1 MNLRAWAELLRLPAL
16 FTVPGDALAGAAATG
31 LRPGRGT
38 FLAIGSSLCLY
49 EAGMALNDWADRDED
64 AVDRPHRPIPSGR
77 VTPTAAFTAAVAL
90 TAGGLALA
98 SRAGRPALAT
108 ATALAGTVW
117 AYDLGLKR
125 TPAGPVAMAAA
136 RGLDLL
142 LGATATATGAS
153 AGARAD
159 AAARAATATDAGAVR
174 SAAKTSPE
182 AARSTEATAICPT
195 RSAATRPARP
205 TAAPS
210 TQAPATLPA
219 GTSATQ
225 PASSGRSLV
234 AKVAAAIG
242 ATTASKPTKASQAS
256 RAFGATRA
264 AKPASTPKAFTALA
278 TLASTAPFTDAKT
291 TANAGG
297 PPPSPT
303 TPVTAGTRR
312 TPPSPQPHRTRPH
325 RSGPHPPSTP
335 SPSTPRPSTHRPRS
349 PRPTPTAAARAALPA
364 AATLAAHTLAVT
376 TVSRHETQGG
386 STGAPLGALATTLA
400 LGHAVAYTSHPP
412 ADRRTAAAAGLPG
425 TTSGLPGTA
434 ALRSSTTLALGT
446 AYATTAARPYLHA
459 ALNPSPPLTQRAVG
473 GGIRALIPLQAA
485 LAARSGALGSAL
497 FTAALAP
504 MARRFARKVSV
515 T

>member
-125 TPAGPVAMAAA
+125 TSAGPVAMAAA

-142 LGATATATGAS
+142 LGATATATGA
-153 AGARAD
+153 GARAD
-159 AAARAATATDAGAVR
+159 AGGARPTSAPDTGAARAAVQAPSG
-174 SAAKTSPE
+174 
-182 AARSTEATAICPT
+182 AARSTDVSTTRPT
-195 RSAATRPARP
+195 RSGATHIAGCEPTRATKPGQTAMATRAVK
-205 TAAPS
+205 
-210 TQAPATLPA
+210 
-219 GTSATQ
+219 ATQ
-225 PASSGRSLV
+225 TAE
-234 AKVAAAIG
+234 
-242 ATTASKPTKASQAS
+242 ATQ
-256 RAFGATRA
+256 GTRA
-264 AKPASTPKAFTALA
+264 AKAAKTIRALA
-278 TLASTAPFTDAKT
+278 TWAGAAPFTAAEAKT
-291 TANAGG
+291 AAGETSHI
-297 PPPSPT
+297 PA
-303 TPVTAGTRR
+303 TPVPPGARR
-312 TPPSPQPHRTRPH
+312 TPSPITPHRISLHSQGTCPTRP
-325 RSGPHPPSTP
+325 T
-335 SPSTPRPSTHRPRS
+335 
-349 PRPTPTAAARAALPA
+349 RPTRADRPGPAAAARSALPA

-400 LGHAVAYTSHPP
+400 LGHAVAYTPHPP
-412 ADRRTAAAAGLPG
+412 AGRRTAAAVGPPG
-425 TTSGLPGTA
+425 TNPGPPGATSGLPGA
-434 ALRSSTTLALGT
+434 AAVRSSTTLALGT

-459 ALNPSPPLTQRAVG
+459 ALNPSPPLTQGAVG

-485 LAARSGALGSAL
+485 LAARSGALGTAL

-504 MARRFARKVSV
+504 LARRFARKVSV

>member
-38 FLAIGSSLCLY
+38 FLAIGSSVCLY

-77 VTPTAAFTAAVAL
+77 VTPTAALTAAVAL

-142 LGATATATGAS
+142 LGATATATA

-159 AAARAATATDAGAVR
+159 AGARPS
-174 SAAKTSPE
+174 SAAGSGAAQAVAQTPVGGARTGE
-182 AARSTEATAICPT
+182 ALATCPT
-195 RSAATRPARP
+195 RPGPTYPARP
-205 TAAPS
+205 GATDPVRPGATHS
-210 TQAPATLPA
+210 VRSEATLPA
-219 GTSATQ
+219 
-225 PASSGRSLV
+225 
-234 AKVAAAIG
+234 K
-242 ATTASKPTKASQAS
+242 
-256 RAFGATRA
+256 
-264 AKPASTPKAFTALA
+264 
-278 TLASTAPFTDAKT
+278 ASTAPHRTAPHRTDLHL
-291 TANAGG
+291 
-297 PPPSPT
+297 PDRHR
-303 TPVTAGTRR
+303 TRTR
-312 TPPSPQPHRTRPH
+312 TRTRTRPH
-325 RSGPHPPSTP
+325 RPGPAT
-335 SPSTPRPSTHRPRS
+335 
-349 PRPTPTAAARAALPA
+349 AARAALPA

-376 TVSRHETQGG
+376 TVSRNETQGG

-412 ADRRTAAAAGLPG
+412 AGRRTAAAAGPPG
-425 TTSGLPGTA
+425 TTFGLPGA
-434 ALRSSTTLALGT
+434 ASVRSSTTLALGT

-485 LAARSGALGSAL
+485 LAARSGALGTAL
-497 FTAALAP
+497 VTAALAP
-504 MARRFARKVSV
+504 LARRFARKVSV

>member
-38 FLAIGSSLCLY
+38 LLAIGSSLCLY
-49 EAGMALNDWADRDED
+49 EAGMALNDWADRAED
-64 AVDRPHRPIPSGR
+64 AVDRPHRPLPSGR
-77 VTPTAAFTAAVAL
+77 VTPTAALTAAAAL

-98 SRAGRPALAT
+98 ARAGRPALAT

-142 LGATATATGAS
+142 LGATATATTT
-153 AGARAD
+153 RA
-159 AAARAATATDAGAVR
+159 APVAATAR
-174 SAAKTSPE
+174 
-182 AARSTEATAICPT
+182 
-195 RSAATRPARP
+195 RPA
-205 TAAPS
+205 
-210 TQAPATLPA
+210 
-219 GTSATQ
+219 
-225 PASSGRSLV
+225 
-234 AKVAAAIG
+234 AAA
-242 ATTASKPTKASQAS
+242 
-256 RAFGATRA
+256 
-264 AKPASTPKAFTALA
+264 
-278 TLASTAPFTDAKT
+278 
-291 TANAGG
+291 
-297 PPPSPT
+297 
-303 TPVTAGTRR
+303 
-312 TPPSPQPHRTRPH
+312 
-325 RSGPHPPSTP
+325 
-335 SPSTPRPSTHRPRS
+335 TPRPATAAAVLTGAAKGHR
-349 PRPTPTAAARAALPA
+349 RPGQVAAARAALPA

-386 STGAPLGALATTLA
+386 STVAPLGALAATLA
-400 LGHAVAYTSHPP
+400 LGHAVAYAPRPP
-412 ADRRTAAAAGLPG
+412 AGRRTAAAAALSG
-425 TTSGLPGTA
+425 TTVALTA
-434 ALRSSTTLALGT
+434 

-504 MARRFARKVSV
+504 AARRFARKVSV

>member
-38 FLAIGSSLCLY
+38 FLAIGSSVCLY

-64 AVDRPHRPIPSGR
+64 AIDRPHRPIPSGR
-77 VTPTAAFTAAVAL
+77 VTPTAALTAAVAL

-142 LGATATATGAS
+142 LGATATATA

-159 AAARAATATDAGAVR
+159 AGARPS
-174 SAAKTSPE
+174 SAAGSGAAQAVAQTPVGGARTGE
-182 AARSTEATAICPT
+182 ALATCPT
-195 RSAATRPARP
+195 RPGPTYPARP
-205 TAAPS
+205 GATHPVRPGATHS
-210 TQAPATLPA
+210 VRSEATLPA
-219 GTSATQ
+219 
-225 PASSGRSLV
+225 
-234 AKVAAAIG
+234 K
-242 ATTASKPTKASQAS
+242 
-256 RAFGATRA
+256 
-264 AKPASTPKAFTALA
+264 
-278 TLASTAPFTDAKT
+278 ASTAPHR
-291 TANAGG
+291 TA
-297 PPPSPT
+297 
-303 TPVTAGTRR
+303 
-312 TPPSPQPHRTRPH
+312 PHRTDLHLPDRH
-325 RSGPHPPSTP
+325 RI
-335 SPSTPRPSTHRPRS
+335 HRPG
-349 PRPTPTAAARAALPA
+349 PATAARAALPA

-376 TVSRHETQGG
+376 TVSRNETQGG

-412 ADRRTAAAAGLPG
+412 AGRRTAAAAGPPG
-425 TTSGLPGTA
+425 TTFGLPGTA
-434 ALRSSTTLALGT
+434 SVRSSTTLALGT

-485 LAARSGALGSAL
+485 LAARSGALGTAL
-497 FTAALAP
+497 VTAALAP
-504 MARRFARKVSV
+504 LARRFARKVSV

>member
-16 FTVPGDALAGAAATG
+16 FTVPGDALAGAVATG

-77 VTPTAAFTAAVAL
+77 VTPIAAFTAAVAF

-142 LGATATATGAS
+142 LGATATATGAGTRTNAIAHPS
-153 AGARAD
+153 TAADSRA
-159 AAARAATATDAGAVR
+159 TPT
-174 SAAKTSPE
+174 AAKTSPATSRFAE
-182 AARSTEATAICPT
+182 TQASRPTSPSATHPTSSVATHPARSKVTLPSTAWTALTARPSTALTTLTARPSTALTTLTARTSATRTAKPGRTSSPHRTGPHRTGPHRPSPAAAARS
-195 RSAATRPARP
+195 
-205 TAAPS
+205 
-210 TQAPATLPA
+210 
-219 GTSATQ
+219 
-225 PASSGRSLV
+225 
-234 AKVAAAIG
+234 
-242 ATTASKPTKASQAS
+242 
-256 RAFGATRA
+256 
-264 AKPASTPKAFTALA
+264 
-278 TLASTAPFTDAKT
+278 
-291 TANAGG
+291 
-297 PPPSPT
+297 
-303 TPVTAGTRR
+303 
-312 TPPSPQPHRTRPH
+312 
-325 RSGPHPPSTP
+325 
-335 SPSTPRPSTHRPRS
+335 
-349 PRPTPTAAARAALPA
+349 ALPA

-386 STGAPLGALATTLA
+386 STGAPLGALAATLA

-412 ADRRTAAAAGLPG
+412 AGWRTAAAAGPPG
-425 TTSGLPGTA
+425 TNPGPGAGSGPRGISPGPRVTA
-434 ALRSSTTLALGT
+434 AVRASTTLALGT

-485 LAARSGALGSAL
+485 LAARSGALGTAL

-504 MARRFARKVSV
+504 LARRFARKVSV

>member
-64 AVDRPHRPIPSGR
+64 AIDRPHRPIPSGR

-125 TPAGPVAMAAA
+125 TPAGPLAMAAA

-159 AAARAATATDAGAVR
+159 AAARTATATDAGPAG
-174 SAAKTSPE
+174 SAAKTSPKTP
-182 AARSTEATAICPT
+182 RSAEATATCP
-195 RSAATRPARP
+195 
-205 TAAPS
+205 
-210 TQAPATLPA
+210 
-219 GTSATQ
+219 
-225 PASSGRSLV
+225 SL
-234 AKVAAAIG
+234 A
-242 ATTASKPTKASQAS
+242 
-256 RAFGATRA
+256 
-264 AKPASTPKAFTALA
+264 
-278 TLASTAPFTDAKT
+278 
-291 TANAGG
+291 
-297 PPPSPT
+297 
-303 TPVTAGTRR
+303 
-312 TPPSPQPHRTRPH
+312 
-325 RSGPHPPSTP
+325 
-335 SPSTPRPSTHRPRS
+335 
-349 PRPTPTAAARAALPA
+349 AAARAALPS

-425 TTSGLPGTA
+425 TTSGRPGTTSGLPGTA
-434 ALRSSTTLALGT
+434 ALRSSTTVALGT

>member
-38 FLAIGSSLCLY
+38 FLAIGSSVCLY

-142 LGATATATGAS
+142 LGATATATGARARSDRRARPSS
-153 AGARAD
+153 AGDSGAAP
-159 AAARAATATDAGAVR
+159 AAANTAPGTTRKASPGTTRKASPGTTRKTAPGAVR
-174 SAAKTSPE
+174 EASPGPARSAEPSATRPITSGAPHSTRPE
-182 AARSTEATAICPT
+182 AAVS
-195 RSAATRPARP
+195 
-205 TAAPS
+205 
-210 TQAPATLPA
+210 
-219 GTSATQ
+219 
-225 PASSGRSLV
+225 
-234 AKVAAAIG
+234 
-242 ATTASKPTKASQAS
+242 AS
-256 RAFGATRA
+256 R
-264 AKPASTPKAFTALA
+264 TPL
-278 TLASTAPFTDAKT
+278 STAPHR
-291 TANAGG
+291 TA
-297 PPPSPT
+297 SHPT
-303 TPVTAGTRR
+303 ALHR
-312 TPPSPQPHRTRPH
+312 TGPHRTDTHLPGRHTHPH
-325 RSGPHPPSTP
+325 RPGPAG
-335 SPSTPRPSTHRPRS
+335 
-349 PRPTPTAAARAALPA
+349 AAIAALPA

-412 ADRRTAAAAGLPG
+412 AGRRTAAAAGPPG
-425 TTSGLPGTA
+425 TTSGLPGADFRLRGATFGLWGTNSRLPGTA
-434 ALRSSTTLALGT
+434 AAVRASTTLALGT

-485 LAARSGALGSAL
+485 LAARSGALGTAL

-504 MARRFARKVSV
+504 LARRFARKVSV

>member
-31 LRPGRGT
+31 LCPGRGT

-142 LGATATATGAS
+142 LGATATATGARARSDRRARPSS
-153 AGARAD
+153 AAD
-159 AAARAATATDAGAVR
+159 SRTARAAANTAPGTAR
-174 SAAKTSPE
+174 KTS
-182 AARSTEATAICPT
+182 RRPT
-195 RSAATRPARP
+195 RSAEPSGPRPIRSGAPHSTRPE
-205 TAAPS
+205 
-210 TQAPATLPA
+210 
-219 GTSATQ
+219 
-225 PASSGRSLV
+225 ASV
-234 AKVAAAIG
+234 G
-242 ATTASKPTKASQAS
+242 ASRTPLSTASH
-256 RAFGATRA
+256 R
-264 AKPASTPKAFTALA
+264 
-278 TLASTAPFTDAKT
+278 TDLHHT
-291 TANAGG
+291 GSHRTD
-297 PPPSPT
+297 T
-303 TPVTAGTRR
+303 HLPVRHAH
-312 TPPSPQPHRTRPH
+312 PHRP
-325 RSGPHPPSTP
+325 GPA
-335 SPSTPRPSTHRPRS
+335 
-349 PRPTPTAAARAALPA
+349 AAARAALPA

-400 LGHAVAYTSHPP
+400 LGHAVACTLHPP
-412 ADRRTAAAAGLPG
+412 AGRRTAAAAGPPG
-425 TTSGLPGTA
+425 TTSGLQGTAFRLWGATSGLSGTDSRLPGTA
-434 ALRSSTTLALGT
+434 AAVRASTTLALGT
-446 AYATTAARPYLHA
+446 AYATTAARPYLYA

-485 LAARSGALGSAL
+485 LAARSGALGTAL

-504 MARRFARKVSV
+504 LARRFARKVSV

>member
-16 FTVPGDALAGAAATG
+16 FTVPGDALAGAVATG

-77 VTPTAAFTAAVAL
+77 VTPIAAFTAAVAL

-142 LGATATATGAS
+142 LGATATATGA
-153 AGARAD
+153 GTRANAIAHPST
-159 AAARAATATDAGAVR
+159 AADSRAAPT
-174 SAAKTSPE
+174 AAKTSPATFRSAE
-182 AARSTEATAICPT
+182 AQASRPTSSSATHPASSVATHPARSKATLPSTARTTLTARPSATRTAKPGRTSSPHRTGPHRTGPLRPSPAAAARS
-195 RSAATRPARP
+195 
-205 TAAPS
+205 
-210 TQAPATLPA
+210 
-219 GTSATQ
+219 
-225 PASSGRSLV
+225 
-234 AKVAAAIG
+234 
-242 ATTASKPTKASQAS
+242 
-256 RAFGATRA
+256 
-264 AKPASTPKAFTALA
+264 
-278 TLASTAPFTDAKT
+278 
-291 TANAGG
+291 
-297 PPPSPT
+297 
-303 TPVTAGTRR
+303 
-312 TPPSPQPHRTRPH
+312 
-325 RSGPHPPSTP
+325 
-335 SPSTPRPSTHRPRS
+335 
-349 PRPTPTAAARAALPA
+349 ALPA
-364 AATLAAHTLAVT
+364 AVTLAAHTLAVT

-386 STGAPLGALATTLA
+386 STGAPLGALAATLA

-412 ADRRTAAAAGLPG
+412 AGRRTAAAAGPPG
-425 TTSGLPGTA
+425 TNPGPGVGSGPRGISPGPRVTA
-434 ALRSSTTLALGT
+434 AVRASTTLALGA

-485 LAARSGALGSAL
+485 LAARSGALGTAL

-504 MARRFARKVSV
+504 LARRFARKVSV